1 MTISERSL
9 RIEYCPV
16 ISAARDGVQVGSTRN
31 CLRVNPSRASWSMR
45 GVGPP
50 PQLAAAGPSKHAV
63 AYAQGAKIMP
73 AGDVALLI
81 DQKPLSCF
89 TLLNNRTSDM
99 PLPRK
104 SSIPIALVVRAGFC
118 AQNRVMFAAGGFGYF
133 ATLALYSP
141 TAFNSGPSTHSYISP
156 MLLSSRGSASM
167 LNTFR

>member
-1 MTISERSL
+1 MILCINAQR
-9 RIEYCPV
+9 
-16 ISAARDGVQVGSTRN
+16 AARDGMQAGSTRN
-31 CLRVNPSRASWSMR
+31 CLRVNPSQASWSMR
-45 GVGPP
+45 ASVPP
-50 PQLAAAGPSKHAV
+50 AARRRRPSKHAV

-81 DQKPLSCF
+81 DQKSLSCF

-167 LNTFR
+167 LNTFG